1 MVIIHNVGVAPYT
14 VGVCLVN
21 VCQLNSVTPASYRKW
36 KWVAVLVDPDEP
48 NTIRLLLKPAMLAKV
63 VHMWRSKANRGE
75 EMLLY
80 WKEDEEDVDDDEPYY
95 QESDDED
102 S

>member
-1 MVIIHNVGVAPYT
+1 MWEWHQT
-14 VGVCLVN
+14 QWVCLVD
-21 VCQLNSVTPASYRKW
+21 VCQLNSVTLASYRTW

-48 NTIRLLLKPAMLAKV
+48 NTIPAMLAKV
-63 VHMWRSKANRGE
+63 VHMWRSKANRGA

-80 WKEDEEDVDDDEPYY
+80 WKEDEEDVDDNEPYY

-102 S
+102 SYTTAR

>member
-1 MVIIHNVGVAPYT
+1 MII
-14 VGVCLVN
+14 
-21 VCQLNSVTPASYRKW
+21 PASSGRFAAGK
-36 KWVAVLVDPDEP
+36 
-48 NTIRLLLKPAMLAKV
+48 LAKV
-63 VHMWRSKANRGE
+63 VHMWRSKAIRGE

-80 WKEDEEDVDDDEPYY
+80 WKEDKEDVDDDEPYY

>member
-1 MVIIHNVGVAPYT
+1 MHAPT
-14 VGVCLVN
+14 HPPTHTHTHTHTRPQV
-21 VCQLNSVTPASYRKW
+21 
-36 KWVAVLVDPDEP
+36 VDPDEP